1 MLAPQIIDGRPPQ
14 DLISSLRAFKGFIP
28 PEAGILHAAVTGG
41 RQKHRKLKAG
51 LFMAVKESP
60 FRIRSKIWVEDANGK
75 VVFGLGRYR
84 ILEAVQRLG
93 SLQAAAQELKMS
105 YRAIWARVSAT
116 EERLGK
122 PLLIRDPRGSRL
134 TPLGETLL
142 KQFHRLLKLVESESD
157 GVYDDLMAVYLDS

>member
-1 MLAPQIIDGRPPQ
+1 M
-14 DLISSLRAFKGFIP
+14 
-28 PEAGILHAAVTGG
+28 AA
-41 RQKHRKLKAG
+41 KK
-51 LFMAVKESP
+51 SP
-60 FRIRSKIWVEDANGK
+60 FHIRSKIWVEDANGK

-105 YRAIWARVSAT
+105 YRAIWARIRAT

-122 PLLIRDPRGSRL
+122 PLLVRDPQGSRL

-142 KQFHRLLKLVESESD
+142 KQFHRLLKIVETESD
-157 GVYDDLMAVYLDS
+157 DVYEDLMAAYLNG

>member
-1 MLAPQIIDGRPPQ
+1 
-14 DLISSLRAFKGFIP
+14 
-28 PEAGILHAAVTGG
+28 
-41 RQKHRKLKAG
+41 
-51 LFMAVKESP
+51 MATKKSP
-60 FRIRSKIWVEDANGK
+60 FHIRSKIWVEDANGK

-105 YRAIWARVSAT
+105 YRAIWARIRAT

-122 PLLIRDPRGSRL
+122 PLLIRDPQGSRL

-142 KQFHRLLKLVESESD
+142 KQFHRLLKIVETESD
-157 GVYDDLMAVYLDS
+157 DVYDDLMAAYLDG

>member
-1 MLAPQIIDGRPPQ
+1 MAD
-14 DLISSLRAFKGFIP
+14 
-28 PEAGILHAAVTGG
+28 AA
-41 RQKHRKLKAG
+41 
-51 LFMAVKESP
+51 SP
-60 FRIRSKIWVEDANGK
+60 FRVRSKIWVEDPNGK

-84 ILEAVQRLG
+84 ILEAVRRLG

-122 PLLIRDPRGSRL
+122 PLLIREPQGSRL

-142 KQFHRLLKLVESESD
+142 KQFQRLLKIVETESD
-157 GVYDDLMAVYLDS
+157 VVYKDLMAAYLDG

>member
-1 MLAPQIIDGRPPQ
+1 
-14 DLISSLRAFKGFIP
+14 
-28 PEAGILHAAVTGG
+28 
-41 RQKHRKLKAG
+41 
-51 LFMAVKESP
+51 MATKESP
-60 FRIRSKIWVEDANGK
+60 FYIRSKIWVEDANGK

-105 YRAIWARVSAT
+105 YRAIWARIRAT

-122 PLLIRDPRGSRL
+122 PLLIREPQGSRL

-142 KQFHRLLKLVESESD
+142 KQFQRLLRIVEAESD
-157 GVYDDLMAVYLDS
+157 DVYNDLMAAYLDG

>member
-1 MLAPQIIDGRPPQ
+1 
-14 DLISSLRAFKGFIP
+14 
-28 PEAGILHAAVTGG
+28 
-41 RQKHRKLKAG
+41 
-51 LFMAVKESP
+51 MATKKSP

-84 ILEAVQRLG
+84 ILDAVQRLG

-105 YRAIWARVSAT
+105 YRAIWARIRAT

-122 PLLIRDPRGSRL
+122 PLLIRDPQGSRL

-142 KQFHRLLKLVESESD
+142 KQFHRLLKSIETESD
-157 GVYDDLMAVYLDS
+157 HVYDDLMAAYLDG

>member
-1 MLAPQIIDGRPPQ
+1 M
-14 DLISSLRAFKGFIP
+14 
-28 PEAGILHAAVTGG
+28 AGG
-41 RQKHRKLKAG
+41 
-51 LFMAVKESP
+51 ESP
-60 FRIRSKIWVEDANGK
+60 FRIRSKIWVEDAAGK

-105 YRAIWARVSAT
+105 YRAIWARISAT

-122 PLLIRDPRGSRL
+122 PLLIRDPHGSRL

-142 KQFHRLLKLVESESD
+142 KQFHRLLRIVESESND
-157 GVYDDLMAVYLDS
+157 IYDDLMAAYIGT

>member
-1 MLAPQIIDGRPPQ
+1 MPKPK
-14 DLISSLRAFKGFIP
+14 SL
-28 PEAGILHAAVTGG
+28 
-41 RQKHRKLKAG
+41 
-51 LFMAVKESP
+51 
-60 FRIRSKIWVEDANGK
+60 FRIRSKIWVENPDGK

-105 YRAIWARVSAT
+105 YRAIWMRISAT

-122 PLLIRDPRGSRL
+122 PLLIRDPKGSRL

-142 KQFHRLLKLVESESD
+142 KQFQRLLKIVETESD
-157 GVYDDLMAVYLDS
+157 DIYKDLMAAYLDD

>member
-1 MLAPQIIDGRPPQ
+1 M
-14 DLISSLRAFKGFIP
+14 
-28 PEAGILHAAVTGG
+28 AGG
-41 RQKHRKLKAG
+41 
-51 LFMAVKESP
+51 ESP
-60 FRIRSKIWVEDANGK
+60 FRIRSKIWVEDAAGK

-105 YRAIWARVSAT
+105 YRAIWARISAT

-122 PLLIRDPRGSRL
+122 PLLIRDPHGSRL

-142 KQFHRLLKLVESESD
+142 KQFHRLLKIVETESND
-157 GVYDDLMAVYLDS
+157 VYDDLMAAYIGA